1 MEYHYAVFDMRVP
14 SVPPRAAAHEWIKRV
29 SDKFGFGV
37 EAAAHKDFK
46 SPVPD
51 GHAYTLAVILSN
63 SHAVVHTAPED
74 NWVEV
79 VFACCID
86 IEMKD
91 LLNEVKEFFSPEDV
105 RTTSFTG
112 SAPRSTA

>member
-1 MEYHYAVFDMRVP
+1 MEYHYAIFDLRVP
-14 SVPPRAAAHEWIKRV
+14 YVPSRVAAHEWIKQV

-37 EAAAHKDFK
+37 EGAAHKDFK
-46 SPVPD
+46 SPVS
-51 GHAYTLAVILSN
+51 GGNAYTLAVILSN

-91 LLNEVKEFFSPEDV
+91 LLKEVKGFFAPNDV
-105 RTTSFTG
+105 RVTSFTG
-112 SAPRSTA
+112 SAPRSIA